1 MRPRPLAALQ
11 QVFSQ
16 TDLSQKTGL
25 ENYLGLS
32 YVLQYSQGW
41 RTDMT
46 QASDFSIYKHVGA
59 RLRALR
65 QGRGLTQA
73 QVAALVGVSPQQYQ
87 KYEDAQTK
95 CSLAALLTL
104 ASYYGVPAATII
116 DPEGLAVSGTRPSL
130 SDLLRMNIDTA
141 VIDNDEQELLARL
154 VTAYLHIPDS
164 FEKERLVELI
174 EAVRSAHA
182 A

>member
-1 MRPRPLAALQ
+1 M
-11 QVFSQ
+11 
-16 TDLSQKTGL
+16 GL

-46 QASDFSIYKHVGA
+46 QASDFSVYKHVGA
-59 RLRALR
+59 RLRSLR

-73 QVAALVGVSPQQYQ
+73 QVASLVGVSPQQYQ

-104 ASYYGVPAATII
+104 AGYYGVPVETII
-116 DPEGLAVSGTRPSL
+116 YAEGLAASEARPSL
-130 SDLLRMNIDTA
+130 ADLLKMDIDTA
-141 VIDNDEQELLARL
+141 TIDSAEQELLARL

-164 FEKERLVELI
+164 FEKERLVELM